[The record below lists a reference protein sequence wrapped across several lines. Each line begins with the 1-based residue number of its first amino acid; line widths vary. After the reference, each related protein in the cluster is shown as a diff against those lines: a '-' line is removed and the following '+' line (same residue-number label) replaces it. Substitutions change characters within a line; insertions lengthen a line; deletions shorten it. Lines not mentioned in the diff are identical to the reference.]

1 MFFSYTIF
9 IQSIMQWKFLLKYY
23 YYIIR
28 RFFFIDAS
36 STRSINLFLR
46 LFKLYNWAMFEIQ
59 NIFPSQSYTKVI
71 FLQYSRNA
79 KIRHNPLSTK
89 CKCAKEVKR
98 YFSRNIRFQN
108 SFNISP
114 QRVCLQLQQFLAE
127 YTIFCPGGSFI
138 RSRFKHPSDSVP
150 LNCAEWHNL
159 SATLR
164 LIIVYEARPRSL
176 CSTTARSLFE
186 RERQRQTA
194 GWVYV
199 PELINLQPLRL
210 HTAVPPSLILSF

>member
-1 MFFSYTIF
+1 MRERGKT
-9 IQSIMQWKFLLKYY
+9 
-23 YYIIR
+23 
-28 RFFFIDAS
+28 
-36 STRSINLFLR
+36 
-46 LFKLYNWAMFEIQ
+46 
-59 NIFPSQSYTKVI
+59 V
-71 FLQYSRNA
+71 
-79 KIRHNPLSTK
+79 
-89 CKCAKEVKR
+89 
-98 YFSRNIRFQN
+98 SRNIQFQN

-127 YTIFCPGGSFI
+127 YTIFRPCGSFI

-150 LNCAEWHNL
+150 LNRAEWHNL

-164 LIIVYEARPRSL
+164 LIIVYEARPCSL